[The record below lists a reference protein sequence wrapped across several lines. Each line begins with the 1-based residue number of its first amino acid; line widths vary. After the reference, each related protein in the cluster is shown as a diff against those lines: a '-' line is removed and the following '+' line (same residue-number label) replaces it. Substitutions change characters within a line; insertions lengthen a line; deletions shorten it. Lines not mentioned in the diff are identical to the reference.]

1 MQFNVTLEQA
11 NLIVHALS
19 KMPYEVSAGLIS
31 DLQTQAKPQLAEL
44 EAQAKAEQAPGEP
57 E

>member
-11 NLIVHALS
+11 NLIVAALS
-19 KMPYEVSAGLIS
+19 KLPFEVSANLIS
-31 DLQTQAKPQLAEL
+31 ELQTQAQPQIAEL
-44 EAQAKAEQAPGEP
+44 EAKAKAAQAPGEP

>member
-11 NLIVHALS
+11 NLIVAALS
-19 KMPYEVSAGLIS
+19 KLPFEVSASLIS
-31 DLQTQAKPQLAEL
+31 ELQTQAQPQLAEL
-44 EAQAKAEQAPGEP
+44 EAKAKADQAPGEP